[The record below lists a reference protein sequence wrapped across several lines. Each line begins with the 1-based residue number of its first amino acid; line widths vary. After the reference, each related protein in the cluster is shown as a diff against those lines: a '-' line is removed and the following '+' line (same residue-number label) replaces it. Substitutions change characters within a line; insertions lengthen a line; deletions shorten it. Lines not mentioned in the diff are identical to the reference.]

1 MDFDAS
7 ALMAP
12 GPATLGT
19 LRTVRIDMGRTGGP
33 SVSVSVYRQ
42 SIDRHGFA
50 VCINAAAGHWHK
62 PAGPTFT
69 RARGLTAKA
78 AARIANLEAAL
89 LRSAYVAGVTDAH
102 RDPRDP
108 AWDDAAFELAAQIE
122 RQPGRGGRTRD
133 AVAAAAA
140 ANALAEGEG
149 E

>member
-7 ALMAP
+7 ALMAL
-12 GPATLGT
+12 ALTELGIKHT
-19 LRTVRIDMGRTGGP
+19 ARIDAGRVGGP
-33 SVSVSVYRQ
+33 SVSVSIARE
-42 SIDRHGFA
+42 SGDRHGFA
-50 VCINAAAGHWHK
+50 VYVNAAAGF
-62 PAGPTFT
+62 PGLRAPTFT

-102 RDPRDP
+102 RDSRDS

-122 RQPGRGGRTRD
+122 RQPGHGGRTAD

-140 ANALAEGEG
+140 ANAFAEGEG